1 MPELQNGGR
10 PNSSLDGGASTSRNE
25 LVSALFRAN
34 NRALIGFLMTHLTT
48 ESEAREVA
56 QEAYVKLLQLDQPE
70 AISFLRTYLFRI
82 AGNLAIDRIRRRS
95 RKERIDRLDLFDDHS
110 HASSVED
117 EVMAQQDLQFIRK
130 VVAELKPNYHVAFA
144 LHKFRDHSIAEI
156 ATAMNI
162 TPRMV
167 RVYVARA
174 VFYCRLRLDGSSPE
188 AAYQA
193 MMELQS

>member
-10 PNSSLDGGASTSRNE
+10 PNSSPEGGASTSRNE

-82 AGNLAIDRIRRRS
+82 AGNLAIDRMRRRI
-95 RKERIDRLDLFDDHS
+95 RKERVDRLDLFDDHS

-117 EVMAQQDLQFIRK
+117 EVMA
-130 VVAELKPNYHVAFA
+130 
-144 LHKFRDHSIAEI
+144 
-156 ATAMNI
+156 
-162 TPRMV
+162 
-167 RVYVARA
+167 
-174 VFYCRLRLDGSSPE
+174 
-188 AAYQA
+188 
-193 MMELQS
+193 